1 MILKSNP
8 ALRISVIL
16 VIVVLLLWLV
26 VHLAGAAGS
35 APDFDFKKAPLTAI
49 DEAVAAAIARHEIPG
64 AVLWIESH
72 GKTHR
77 RVYGDRA
84 LIPSREPMTEDTVF
98 DVASLTKVLATTP
111 AIMKLVERGQ
121 LDLDATAITVLPEM
135 AGDPDREKI
144 TVRQMLTHT
153 SGLLPVVRRREAW
166 WGYDEAIRRACQSEM
181 WSRPGEEWRYSDV
194 NFILLGEIVRR
205 VSGRSLDQFVRE
217 EIYQPLQMSD
227 TGFLPHVDPPA
238 RVAPTEDRGGY
249 GLIRGVVHDPVA
261 RRMEGVAGHAG
272 LFSTSSDIAQLLR
285 AQLKPIDAGF
295 LKADTIAL
303 MTSVQTP
310 PDISAKR
317 GLGWDIGSPYSGQR
331 GDRFPPLGGYGHTGW
346 TGTCLWVDPG
356 SETFYILLTN
366 RNHPS
371 ESGKIKQLRYTVG
384 SLVAEAVGIEKL
396 ASPSAGEAATE
407 TSPALNGIDVLVAAD
422 FAPLAGKRIGLI
434 TNHTGIDRHR
444 QTTIDLLAG
453 AENVELVALFSPEH
467 GIRGTFDT
475 ANIDDEVDQRTG
487 LPIHSLYKSDNKKPS
502 AAQLSGLD
510 ALVFDIQD
518 IGCRFYTYIAT
529 MGNALEAAAEHDVAF
544 VVLDRVNPIG
554 GHRVEGPVRDGERK
568 FTAWHKIPV
577 RHGMTVGELA
587 KMFVAENSIDVD
599 LTVVPVKGWH
609 RDRYFDSTG
618 LPWVNPSPNM
628 RSLTEALLYP
638 GIGLLEF
645 TNISVGRGTDTP
657 FEVIGAPWIDDA
669 ELAGELSALNL
680 PGIRFTPIRYTPGAS
695 VHADQECGGVR
706 FTITDRERCRPVD
719 VGFAIAAT
727 LHRLYPEHYNLAEKF
742 NVLLQHPASL
752 KAVEKGDS
760 FEAIE
765 QLWHDEQA
773 KFIKRRQAFLLYP
786 ASRQAQR

>member
-1 MILKSNP
+1 MIFRSNP
-8 ALRISVIL
+8 ALRIA
-16 VIVVLLLWLV
+16 IVLALGVLALWLV
-26 VHLAGAAGS
+26 LQLATATDDAS
-35 APDFDFKKAPLTAI
+35 SEFEFREAPLTAI
-49 DEAVAAAIARHEIPG
+49 DNAIAAVIDRREIPG

-84 LIPSREPMTEDTVF
+84 LVPNREAMTEDTIF
-98 DVASLTKVLATTP
+98 DLASLTKVLATTP
-111 AIMKLVERGQ
+111 AIMLLVERGQ
-121 LDLDATAITVLPEM
+121 LELETKAVSLLPEM
-135 AGDPDREKI
+135 AGDAERESI
-144 TVRQMLTHT
+144 TIQQMMTHT
-153 SGLLPVVRRREAW
+153 SGLLPVVRRRDAW
-166 WGYDEAIRRACQSEM
+166 WGYDEAIRRACTSEM
-181 WSRPGEEWRYSDV
+181 WSRPGEVWRYSDV

-205 VSGRSLDQFVRE
+205 ISGRSLAQFTRE
-217 EIYQPLQMSD
+217 EIYQPLGMAE
-227 TGFLPHVDPPA
+227 TGFSPA
-238 RVAPTEDRGGY
+238 RDLQPRIAPTEDRVAY

-261 RRMEGVAGHAG
+261 RRMDGVAGHAG
-272 LFSTSSDIAQLLR
+272 LFSTSSDIAKLLR
-285 AQLKPIDAGF
+285 AQLKHNASSF
-295 LKADTIAL
+295 LKAETVSL

-310 PDISAKR
+310 PDITAKR

-356 SETFYILLTN
+356 SETFYILLSN
-366 RNHPS
+366 RNHPG
-371 ESGKIKQLRYTVG
+371 ESGKIKQLRHTVG

-396 ASPSAGEAATE
+396 SPPSAGDESLNTAQ
-407 TSPALNGIDVLVAAD
+407 ALNGIDVLVAEN
-422 FAPLAGKRIGLI
+422 FAPLAGKRVGLI

-444 QTTIDLLAG
+444 RTTIDLLAE

-475 ANIDDEVDQRTG
+475 ANIDDEVDQKTG

-502 AAQLSGLD
+502 AAQLKGLD

-529 MGNALEAAAEHDVAF
+529 MGNSLEAAADHGIDF
-544 VVLDRVNPIG
+544 VVLDRINPIG

-568 FTAWHKIPV
+568 FVAWHDIPV

-587 KMFVAENSIDVD
+587 KMFVAENQFEVD
-599 LTVVPVKGWH
+599 LTVVPVTGWQ
-609 RDRYFDSTG
+609 RETYFDATG
-618 LPWVNPSPNM
+618 LPWINPSPNM

-657 FEVIGAPWIDDA
+657 FEQIGAPWINDI
-669 ELAGELSALNL
+669 ELAGELSAAGLS
-680 PGIRFTPIRYTPGAS
+680 GICFTPIRYTPDAS
-695 VHADQECGGVR
+695 VHAKEECGGVR
-706 FTITDRERCRPVD
+706 FTITDREQCQPID
-719 VGFAIAAT
+719 VGFTIAAA

-752 KAVEKGDS
+752 AAVENGTTL
-760 FEAIE
+760 EAIVT
-765 QLWHDEQA
+765 LWAEERSR
-773 KFIKRRQAFLLYP
+773 FLKRRQSFLLYP
-786 ASRQAQR
+786 AAR

>member
-1 MILKSNP
+1 MIIKSHP
-8 ALRISVIL
+8 ALRIAIIL
-16 VIVVLLLWLV
+16 AIAMLLLWLV
-26 VHLAGAAGS
+26 VHLAGAANS
-35 APDFDFKKAPLTAI
+35 STDFEFRQAPLTAI
-49 DEAVAAAIARHEIPG
+49 DDAIAAAIARNEIPG

-84 LIPSREPMTEDTVF
+84 LVPTREVMTEDTVF
-98 DVASLTKVLATTP
+98 DVASLTKVLATAP
-111 AIMKLVERGQ
+111 SIMLLVERGQ
-121 LDLDATAITVLPEM
+121 LDLDASAVSLLPEM
-135 AGDPDREKI
+135 AGDAARERI
-144 TVRQMLTHT
+144 TIRQMLTHT

-166 WGYDEAIRRACQSEM
+166 WGHDEAIRRACQSEM
-181 WSRPGEEWRYSDV
+181 WSLPGEEWRYSDV

-205 VSGRSLDQFVRE
+205 VSGRSLDQFARE
-217 EIYQPLQMSD
+217 EIYQPLEMVD
-227 TGFLPHVDPPA
+227 TAFLPSVVPPS
-238 RVAPTEDRGGY
+238 RIAPTEDRGPY

-261 RRMEGVAGHAG
+261 RRMDGVAGHAG
-272 LFSTSSDIAQLLR
+272 LFTTTSDIARLLR
-285 AQLKPIDAGF
+285 AQLKPVNNRF
-295 LKADTIAL
+295 LKAETVSL

-310 PDISAKR
+310 PGISAKR

-346 TGTCLWVDPG
+346 TGTCLWIDPG

-371 ESGKIKQLRYTVG
+371 ELGKIKQLRYTVG

-396 ASPSAGEAATE
+396 ASPSAGEADSA
-407 TSPALNGIDVLVAAD
+407 SRSALNGIDVLAAD
-422 FAPLAGKRIGLI
+422 HFSLLAGKRVGLI
-434 TNHTGIDRHR
+434 TNHTGIDRQR
-444 QTTIDLLAG
+444 RTTIDLLDA

-510 ALVFDIQD
+510 VLVFDIQD

-529 MGNALEAAAEHDVAF
+529 MGNALEAAADNGVAF
-544 VVLDRVNPIG
+544 MVLDRVNPIG

-568 FTAWHKIPV
+568 FTAWHDIPV

-587 KMFVAENSIDVD
+587 GMFVAENRIDVD
-599 LTVVPVKGWH
+599 LTVVPVKEW
-609 RDRYFDSTG
+609 RRESYFDATG
-618 LPWVNPSPNM
+618 LPWINPSPNM

-657 FEVIGAPWIDDA
+657 FELIGAPWIDDG
-669 ELAGELSALNL
+669 ELTRELSAIRL
-680 PGIRFTPIRYTPGAS
+680 PGIRFTPIRYTPNAS

-706 FTITDRERCRPVD
+706 FTITDRELCRPVE
-719 VGFAIAAT
+719 VGFAIAAA
-727 LHRLYPEHYNLAEKF
+727 LHKLYPEHYNLTGKF

-752 KAVEKGDS
+752 KSVERGDS
-760 FEAIE
+760 FQLIE
-765 QLWHDEQA
+765 QLWHKDLTE
-773 KFIKRRQAFLLYP
+773 FIERRQKFLLYP
-786 ASRQAQR
+786 GAR

>member
-8 ALRISVIL
+8 AVRISVIL
-16 VIVVLLLWLV
+16 AVVLLLLWLV
-26 VHLAGAAGS
+26 VHLAGAADS
-35 APDFDFKKAPLTAI
+35 STDFEFREAPLSAI
-49 DEAVAAAIARHEIPG
+49 DDAIAAAIGRHEIPG

-84 LIPSREPMTEDTVF
+84 LIPSREPLTEDTVF

-111 AIMKLVERGQ
+111 AIMLLVERGQ
-121 LDLDATAITVLPEM
+121 LDLDGKALALLPEM
-135 AGDPDREKI
+135 AGDDDRENI

-181 WSRPGEEWRYSDV
+181 WARPGDEWRYSDV

-205 VSGRSLDQFVRE
+205 VSGRSLDQFARE
-217 EIYQPLQMSD
+217 EIYQPLDMGD
-227 TGFLPHVDPPA
+227 TGFLPQADPPS
-238 RVAPTEDRGGY
+238 RIAPTEDRGPY

-261 RRMEGVAGHAG
+261 RRMDGVAGHAG
-272 LFSTSSDIAQLLR
+272 LFSTSSDIAKLLR
-285 AQLKPIDAGF
+285 AQLNPGGMPF
-295 LKADTIAL
+295 LKTETVSL
-303 MTSVQTP
+303 MTRVQTP
-310 PDISAKR
+310 PNISAKR

-346 TGTCLWVDPG
+346 TGTCLWIDPG

-371 ESGKIKQLRYTVG
+371 ESGKIKQLRHTVG

-396 ASPSAGEAATE
+396 ASPSAGEAD
-407 TSPALNGIDVLVAAD
+407 TSSSRALNGIDVLVAD
-422 FAPLAGKRIGLI
+422 KFAPLVGKRVGLI
-434 TNHTGIDRHR
+434 TNHTGIDRQR
-444 QTTIDLLAG
+444 RTTIDLLAEAG
-453 AENVELVALFSPEH
+453 NVELVALFSPEH

-487 LPIHSLYKSDNKKPS
+487 LPIHSLYKADNKKPS

-510 ALVFDIQD
+510 VLVFDIQD

-529 MGNALEAAAEHDVAF
+529 MGNALEAAADQDVSF

-568 FTAWHKIPV
+568 FTSWHNIPV

-599 LTVVPVKGWH
+599 LTVVPVKGWL
-609 RDRYFDSTG
+609 RDRYFDATG

-657 FEVIGAPWIDDA
+657 FELVGAPWIDDA
-669 ELAGELSALNL
+669 ELASELSALKL
-680 PGIRFTPIRYTPGAS
+680 PGIRFTPIRYTPNAS

-706 FTITDRERCRPVD
+706 FTITDRERCRPID
-719 VGFAIAAT
+719 IGFAIAAA

-752 KAVEKGDS
+752 KRVDSGDS
-760 FEAIE
+760 FEAVE
-765 QLWHDEQA
+765 QGWRTELE
-773 KFIKRRQAFLLYP
+773 KFGERRQSFLLYP
-786 ASRQAQR
+786 ASR

>member
-1 MILKSNP
+1 
-8 ALRISVIL
+8 
-16 VIVVLLLWLV
+16 
-26 VHLAGAAGS
+26 
-35 APDFDFKKAPLTAI
+35 
-49 DEAVAAAIARHEIPG
+49 
-64 AVLWIESH
+64 
-72 GKTHR
+72 
-77 RVYGDRA
+77 
-84 LIPSREPMTEDTVF
+84 
-98 DVASLTKVLATTP
+98 
-111 AIMKLVERGQ
+111 
-121 LDLDATAITVLPEM
+121 
-135 AGDPDREKI
+135 
-144 TVRQMLTHT
+144 
-153 SGLLPVVRRREAW
+153 
-166 WGYDEAIRRACQSEM
+166 
-181 WSRPGEEWRYSDV
+181 
-194 NFILLGEIVRR
+194 
-205 VSGRSLDQFVRE
+205 
-217 EIYQPLQMSD
+217 
-227 TGFLPHVDPPA
+227 
-238 RVAPTEDRGGY
+238 
-249 GLIRGVVHDPVA
+249 
-261 RRMEGVAGHAG
+261 
-272 LFSTSSDIAQLLR
+272 
-285 AQLKPIDAGF
+285 
-295 LKADTIAL
+295 
-303 MTSVQTP
+303 
-310 PDISAKR
+310 
-317 GLGWDIGSPYSGQR
+317 
-331 GDRFPPLGGYGHTGW
+331 
-346 TGTCLWVDPG
+346 
-356 SETFYILLTN
+356 
-366 RNHPS
+366 
-371 ESGKIKQLRYTVG
+371 
-384 SLVAEAVGIEKL
+384 
-396 ASPSAGEAATE
+396 
-407 TSPALNGIDVLVAAD
+407 
-422 FAPLAGKRIGLI
+422 
-434 TNHTGIDRHR
+434 
-444 QTTIDLLAG
+444 
-453 AENVELVALFSPEH
+453 
-467 GIRGTFDT
+467 
-475 ANIDDEVDQRTG
+475 
-487 LPIHSLYKSDNKKPS
+487 
-502 AAQLSGLD
+502 
-510 ALVFDIQD
+510 
-518 IGCRFYTYIAT
+518 

-786 ASRQAQR
+786 PSRQAQR